1 MPVLRPILFMP
12 PILFL
17 PPRRGGDLGD
27 RGGGMP
33 AGGWGFCS
41 IRSLLPACR
50 RRVAALMLQFPP
62 RDGRW
67 HGCGGPYHRCDGGR
81 RVRGAHIAD
90 HLGEKWLTLA

>member
-1 MPVLRPILFMP
+1 METPTMPVLP

-41 IRSLLPACR
+41 IRSLLAACR

-62 RDGRW
+62 FA
-67 HGCGGPYHRCDGGR
+67 GGEDA
-81 RVRGAHIAD
+81 VRGGVAPTVHTTSVKN
-90 HLGEKWLTLA
+90 G